1 MSDNLDN
8 SKNNVD
14 TSILDITTTLTPKL
28 DTSSSNMDTSSS
40 NVDTSISMDT
50 LPLITG
56 KPRMKKEDL
65 EQIILNVCKSEHKT
79 LDEIGHLIDKAPKYL
94 KNNIIPSLVASG
106 KLERLF
112 PNIPNHPNQ
121 AYKSAE

>member
-1 MSDNLDN
+1 
-8 SKNNVD
+8 
-14 TSILDITTTLTPKL
+14 
-28 DTSSSNMDTSSS
+28 MDTSSG
-40 NVDTSISMDT
+40 NVDI
-50 LPLITG
+50 LAQVNG

-65 EQIILNVCKSEHKT
+65 EQIILNVCKLEHKT

-94 KNNIIPSLVASG
+94 KKNIIPALVASG